1 VASAPTARPDLDLS
15 RVYRESWGSVL
26 SALIADLNDFE
37 LAEDALQEA
46 FASAVRAWADKP
58 PKSPKAWLFTAA
70 KRKAIDQ
77 IRRRN
82 TQRDKVDDVRE
93 AEELRSVDDEHGFV
107 DHRLRLAFTCC
118 HPALAPQAQVAL
130 TLRTVCGLDTDEI
143 ARAFLVEPSTM
154 AQRLVRAKRK
164 IKQAKIPYRVPP
176 PERLPERLG
185 ALLSVVYLVFNEGY
199 AATAEDSYLRP
210 ALCDEAI
217 RLGMVLVEL
226 MPKEPE
232 VLGLLA
238 LMRLV
243 HARRD
248 ARLDEDGRLVLLDR
262 QDRRRWNHDEIAEGL
277 EMEQVALRKG
287 AAGPYQLQAAIAA
300 VHSEAEAAEQTDWNQ
315 VVALYNVLMTMR
327 GTPVVALNRGVAV
340 AMASGPAA
348 GLEVIEGL
356 EEHLDKYHLFHSA
369 RANLLE
375 RLERDGEA
383 LDAWRR
389 ALDLAPNPVEQAYL
403 RERIAGV
410 SP

>member
-1 VASAPTARPDLDLS
+1 V
-15 RVYRESWGSVL
+15 
-26 SALIADLNDFE
+26 
-37 LAEDALQEA
+37 
-46 FASAVRAWADKP
+46 
-58 PKSPKAWLFTAA
+58 
-70 KRKAIDQ
+70 
-77 IRRRN
+77 
-82 TQRDKVDDVRE
+82 
-93 AEELRSVDDEHGFV
+93 
-107 DHRLRLAFTCC
+107 
-118 HPALAPQAQVAL
+118 
-130 TLRTVCGLDTDEI
+130 
-143 ARAFLVEPSTM
+143 
-154 AQRLVRAKRK
+154 
-164 IKQAKIPYRVPP
+164 
-176 PERLPERLG
+176 
-185 ALLSVVYLVFNEGY
+185 
-199 AATAEDSYLRP
+199 
-210 ALCDEAI
+210 
-217 RLGMVLVEL
+217 
-226 MPKEPE
+226 
-232 VLGLLA
+232 
-238 LMRLV
+238 
-243 HARRD
+243 
-248 ARLDEDGRLVLLDR
+248 
-262 QDRRRWNHDEIAEGL
+262 
-277 EMEQVALRKG
+277 QVALRKG